1 MANAVLTTS
10 ESSAYDDQIE
20 GRYHFP
26 NTYLNQ
32 VKQAVGDFILYYEP
46 RRTTGPSSATGR
58 QAYFAMA
65 RVASVE
71 LDTNLPGH
79 HYAQITDFIEFD
91 RPVPFKEGNHY
102 YESILQKGDGSTNK
116 GAFGRSVRNIP
127 QSEFALIVQAGLSNQ
142 PEPWEQPAQSIPPL
156 DTYLSDSDA
165 VPEYVPRAIVEQ
177 ILNRKF
183 RDAAFRRHARS
194 AYNNTCAVTG
204 LRLINGGGRPEVQAA
219 HIRPVEEN
227 GPDTVR
233 NGIALT
239 GTAHWLFD
247 RGLLTFGDD
256 YRILLSPHGVPDDLD
271 KLIRPE
277 RELILPDQ
285 PAWRPHTTYLKW
297 HRENRFKA

>member
-32 VKQAVGDFILYYEP
+32 VKQAIGDFILYYEP
-46 RRTTGPSSATGR
+46 RRTSGPNSATGR

-71 LDTNLPGH
+71 PDSNLPGH
-79 HYAQITDFIEFD
+79 HYARITDFIEFD
-91 RPVPFKEGNHY
+91 QPVPFKEGGHY
-102 YESILQKGDGSTNK
+102 YESMLQKEDGSTNK

-127 QSEFALIVQAGLSNQ
+127 QSEFVLIVQTGLSNQ
-142 PEPWEQPAQSIPPL
+142 PEPWEQPAQPIAPPNTHI
-156 DTYLSDSDA
+156 DDSDD
-165 VPEYVPRAIVEQ
+165 VPEYVPRVIVEQ

-183 RDAAFRRHARS
+183 RDVAFRRHVRS
-194 AYNNTCAVTG
+194 AYDNRCAVTG

-219 HIRPVEEN
+219 HIRPVEAD

-247 RGLLTFGDD
+247 RGLLSFGDD

-277 RELILPDQ
+277 RQLMLPGQ